1 MRRVMR
7 ATVPALGR
15 LTIIAGYHGQAAIL
29 QWRRARAMA
38 AARRTAVVAPRAAMS
53 ASRWSLPPPTALVA
67 DPMPAVSDA
76 LWGTEFC
83 AGLRSCFVGAPR
95 RGDVATALR
104 PLELERAFRSA
115 CTAAAVSG
123 SAAPALAALPI
134 ALLPTALPPLL
145 VGTTTL

>member
-1 MRRVMR
+1 
-7 ATVPALGR
+7 
-15 LTIIAGYHGQAAIL
+15 
-29 QWRRARAMA
+29 MA
-38 AARRTAVVAPRAAMS
+38 AARRMAVVALRAATS

-67 DPMPAVSDA
+67 DPMPALSDA

-115 CTAAAVSG
+115 CTAGAVSG
-123 SAAPALAALPI
+123 SAAPALVALPTEI
-134 ALLPTALPPLL
+134 GRAH
-145 VGTTTL
+145 V